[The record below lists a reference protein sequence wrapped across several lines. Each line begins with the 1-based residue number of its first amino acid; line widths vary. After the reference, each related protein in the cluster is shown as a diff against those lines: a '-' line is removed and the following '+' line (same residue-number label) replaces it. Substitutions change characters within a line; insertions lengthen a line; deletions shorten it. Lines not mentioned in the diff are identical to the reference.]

1 MAAKT
6 TGQKQEILMRRL
18 GELLSHNLGYIWGER
33 ESGPNGEKKEFLDK
47 GKRFLTQ
54 LGKDLGF
61 TEMKVS
67 KNPAGIAVSGEV
79 TLMGT
84 WSKSNGLYV
93 QLSEPAFG
101 NYCVLYREIKHLMDY
116 TGGRNNFLTVDYMND
131 TEYRQLVA
139 LFTSYYTGNVEDDY
153 GTAA

>member
-6 TGQKQEILMRRL
+6 TCQKQEILMRRL
-18 GELLSHNLGYIWGER
+18 GELLSHNLGYIYGER

-47 GKRFLTQ
+47 GKRFLNQ

-61 TEMKVS
+61 TEITVS

-79 TLMGT
+79 CLKGI
-84 WSKSNGLYV
+84 WSKGNGLYV
-93 QLSEPAFG
+93 TLSEIPFG
-101 NYCVLYREIKHLMDY
+101 QYCVLYRT
-116 TGGRNNFLTVDYMND
+116 TGQRNSSGMGQNNFLTTRYMK
-131 TEYRQLVA
+131 EMKYQQLVA
-139 LFTSYYTGNVEDDY
+139 LFTSYYKGDAEDDY